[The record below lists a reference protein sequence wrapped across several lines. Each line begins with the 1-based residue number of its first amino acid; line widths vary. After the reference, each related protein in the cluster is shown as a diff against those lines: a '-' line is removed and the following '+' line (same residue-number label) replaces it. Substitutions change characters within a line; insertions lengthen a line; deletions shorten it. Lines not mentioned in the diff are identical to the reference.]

1 MRKRFGANLPVVS
14 CVYVVVGRCI
24 VDLLR
29 FTAFGE
35 SFNEWLSI
43 IAECVHT
50 IHHKPSFRMLF
61 CMAPTLSAT
70 GTPEYGEVFAE

>member
-14 CVYVVVGRCI
+14 CVHVVVGRCI

-35 SFNEWLSI
+35 SFNEGLSI

-50 IHHKPSFRMLF
+50 VHHKPSFRVLF
-61 CMAPTLSAT
+61 LH
-70 GTPEYGEVFAE
+70 GTYFAWHRGH